1 MKDCVMSAES
11 LQSILTVDQIAK
23 LLGCSR
29 RTIDRWRQDRKI
41 PLRRLG
47 NRWVMLKEEW
57 APFLKN
63 LPMEGEA

>member
-1 MKDCVMSAES
+1 MSAEI

-47 NRWVMLKEEW
+47 KRWVMLKEEW
-57 APFLKN
+57 AQFLKN
-63 LPMEGEA
+63 LPTEGEA